1 MNKPYTDL
9 SLTIVI
15 KDTSLVK
22 NVNIL
27 KDWPLLLLKLLPYA
41 VLNIYIRKVFVT

>member
-9 SLTIVI
+9 SLIVAI
-15 KDTSLVK
+15 KDAFLFK

-27 KDWPLLLLKLLPYA
+27 KDWLDTTTMG
-41 VLNIYIRKVFVT
+41 LNKS

>member
-9 SLTIVI
+9 SSVVAI
-15 KDTSLVK
+15 KDTFLFK

-27 KDWPLLLLKLLPYA
+27 KDWPDTDTSR
-41 VLNIYIRKVFVT
+41 I